1 MNWFEFGW
9 YSCPTCPPGGW
20 DCGAFKPTDISGLV
34 ATKANVAKTNQTL
47 GCYSKWLVDTLNIS
61 VRCTECP
68 THTGLAQLGG
78 NAFRPCVHA
87 RHSQD

>member
-61 VRCTECP
+61 VRVVP
-68 THTGLAQLGG
+68 VQHTPGSHNLATT
-78 NAFRPCVHA
+78 FRPCAHA
-87 RHSQD
+87 CHSQD